1 MVRVSGP
8 DGRQRIKSLSIG
20 QTERLRVPTGGES
33 EGGGDVSLAVEQ
45 PHDGAELD
53 AGALTTTV
61 IGQAS
66 EIAQA
71 GLTKIA
77 IVIDTSGS
85 TADPSGSDADVEGSE
100 TVLDAEKAA
109 AEALISALVEVEND
123 APGTA
128 FAISVI
134 EFGDTAHSLSPLL
147 PLTEP
152 LAIERL
158 TRAVSALSHGV
169 QGGSTFYDRAI
180 NVALRV
186 LASSDRP
193 GPEFILLVT
202 DGKPSQIVPAIDAS
216 ARAGLEDVVLHTIGL
231 GTDFRGDVPED
242 ISYPPVSEAGPVV
255 LAKMA
260 AFSSAGGR
268 VWALPTSADVVAL
281 VPTLPVLE
289 RQDAGIRS
297 VSIFGTKP
305 STWLPK
311 GSNCV
316 RTGPSRRAFPVA
328 FGPPYAGW
336 SNVLSITATGVSGAT
351 ARREIRLLAAG
362 PRPRAVGAG
371 RG

>member
-1 MVRVSGP
+1 M
-8 DGRQRIKSLSIG
+8 
-20 QTERLRVPTGGES
+20 
-33 EGGGDVSLAVEQ
+33 SLAVEQ

-109 AEALISALVEVEND
+109 AEALISALVEAEND

-134 EFGDTAHSLSPLL
+134 EFGDTAHSVPV
-147 PLTEP
+147 
-152 LAIERL
+152 AAAYAAARH
-158 TRAVSALSHGV
+158 RAFDARRVGFVAR
-169 QGGSTFYDRAI
+169 RARRKH
-180 NVALRV
+180 VLRSRDQRC
-186 LASSDRP
+186 L
-193 GPEFILLVT
+193 
-202 DGKPSQIVPAIDAS
+202 
-216 ARAGLEDVVLHTIGL
+216 ARAGEQRPPGPGVHPARHRRQAQPDRAGDRRVSARGSEDVVLHTIGL

-255 LAKMA
+255 LAHTA
-260 AFSSAGGR
+260 ASALRAGASGR
-268 VWALPTSADVVAL
+268 CRLQPTWSRWCPYAAGAGATGCRHPL
-281 VPTLPVLE
+281 RQHSE
-289 RQDAGIRS
+289 RNPRPGCRRD
-297 VSIFGTKP
+297 
-305 STWLPK
+305 
-311 GSNCV
+311 SNCV
-316 RTGPSRRAFPVA
+316 RTGPSRRAFPSPSA
-328 FGPPYAGW
+328 HLTAGW

-351 ARREIRLLAAG
+351 ARREVRLLAAG
-362 PRPRAVGAG
+362 LDPAPVGAG